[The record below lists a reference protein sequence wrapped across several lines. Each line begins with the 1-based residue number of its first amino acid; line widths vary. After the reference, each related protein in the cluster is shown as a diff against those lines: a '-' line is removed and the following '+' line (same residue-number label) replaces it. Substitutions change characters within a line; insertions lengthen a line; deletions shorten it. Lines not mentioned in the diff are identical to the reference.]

1 MVGFFIHR
9 PIFASSI
16 AIIMVLAGAI
26 CYFLLPVSQFP
37 DITPPQVV
45 VSAIYP
51 GASAQVVADTVTTPL
66 EQQINGM
73 QGMTYMSSA
82 SSNDGSS
89 TITITFDVGYP
100 LAIAAV
106 DVQNRV
112 AQAAASLPQI
122 VNQAG
127 VIIKKQ
133 NPNFVLIVNL
143 ISPDRSVDPVTL
155 SNYAYLQ
162 IVDPLKRV
170 PGVGDVQ
177 IFGERRYSMRIWLD
191 PDKLASLGITAVDV
205 QNAIAEQNIQVAA
218 GKIGQS
224 PAPPGT
230 PFEMQ
235 VNTTGRL
242 SDPAQFG
249 DIVLRSNP
257 TSGAIV
263 RLRDVA
269 RIELGALQYSSSAF
283 FGEDA
288 SVVLAVYQMPGS
300 NALDLQERVQQKMK
314 ELSQRFPK
322 GVAYGM
328 HYDTTR
334 FVSAA

>member
-1 MVGFFIHR
+1 MVSFFIHR

-16 AIIMVLAGAI
+16 AVIMVLAGALAY
-26 CYFLLPVSQFP
+26 CLRPVSQFP
-37 DITPPQVV
+37 AITPPQVV
-45 VSAIYP
+45 VSAAYP

-66 EQQINGM
+66 EQQINGV
-73 QGMTYMSSA
+73 QGMTYMSSS

-89 TITITFDVGYP
+89 TITVTFDVGYP
-100 LAIAAV
+100 LSIAAV

-112 AQAAASLPQI
+112 AQASASLPAI
-122 VNQAG
+122 VNQGG

-133 NPNFVLIVNL
+133 NPNFVLIANL
-143 ISPDRSVDPVTL
+143 VSPDRSAHPVAL

-162 IVDPLKRV
+162 VVDPLKRV

-191 PDKLASLGITAVDV
+191 PDKLAKLGITAVDV
-205 QNAIAEQNIQVAA
+205 HTAVAEQNVQVAA

-224 PAPPGT
+224 PAPAGT

-249 DIVLRSNP
+249 EIVVRADARAGSV
-257 TSGAIV
+257 V

-269 RIELGALQYSSSAF
+269 RIELGALQYASSAF
-283 FGEDA
+283 FGKEPT
-288 SVVLAVYQMPGS
+288 VVLAIYQMPGS
-300 NALDLQERVQQKMK
+300 NALQLQQHVKDKMDER
-314 ELSQRFPK
+314 SHRFP
-322 GVAYGM
+322 
-328 HYDTTR
+328 T
-334 FVSAA
+334 

>member
-16 AIIMVLAGAI
+16 AVIMVLAGAI

-45 VSAIYP
+45 VSATYP

-66 EQQINGM
+66 EQQINGV
-73 QGMTYMSSA
+73 QGMTYMSSS

-112 AQAAASLPQI
+112 AQAASSLPAI

-143 ISPDRSVDPVTL
+143 TSPDGSVDPVAL

-162 IVDPLKRV
+162 IVDPLKRLN
-170 PGVGDVQ
+170 GVGDVQ
-177 IFGERRYSMRIWLD
+177 IFGERRYSMRVWLD
-191 PDKLASLGITAVDV
+191 PDKLAKLGITATDV
-205 QNAIAEQNIQVAA
+205 QGAIAEQNIQVAA

-224 PAPPGT
+224 PAPVGT
-230 PFEMQ
+230 AFEMQ
-235 VNTTGRL
+235 VNAVGRL
-242 SDPAQFG
+242 STPEEFG
-249 DIVLRSNP
+249 DIVVRADP
-257 TSGAIV
+257 ASGSVV
-263 RLRDVA
+263 RL
-269 RIELGALQYSSSAF
+269 
-283 FGEDA
+283 
-288 SVVLAVYQMPGS
+288 
-300 NALDLQERVQQKMK
+300 
-314 ELSQRFPK
+314 
-322 GVAYGM
+322 
-328 HYDTTR
+328 
-334 FVSAA
+334 

>member
-1 MVGFFIHR
+1 MVGFFIER
-9 PIFASSI
+9 PIFASAI
-16 AIIMVLAGAI
+16 AVILVLAGSI

-45 VSAIYP
+45 VSAVYP

-66 EQQINGM
+66 EQQINGVA
-73 QGMTYMSSA
+73 GMTYMSSS

-100 LAIAAV
+100 LSIAAV

-112 AQAAASLPQI
+112 AQAASSLPPI

-127 VIIKKQ
+127 VTIKKQ

-143 ISPDRSVDPVTL
+143 TSPDKSVDPVAL

-162 IVDPLKRV
+162 IVDPLKRLA
-170 PGVGDVQ
+170 GVGDVQ

-191 PDKLASLGITAVDV
+191 PDKLANLGITAVDV
-205 QNAIAEQNIQVAA
+205 QNAIAEQNVQVAA

-224 PAPPGT
+224 PAPAGT

-235 VNTTGRL
+235 VNATGRL
-242 SDPAQFG
+242 SNADRIRRHRRA
-249 DIVLRSNP
+249 RRCEC
-257 TSGAIV
+257 
-263 RLRDVA
+263 RLRRAATRRRADRARCVA
-269 RIELGALQYSSSAF
+269 IHVVRFLRRRSDGRARDLSDAGLERARPAAARQGQDAGAV
-283 FGEDA
+283 E
-288 SVVLAVYQMPGS
+288 
-300 NALDLQERVQQKMK
+300 ALPQGHRLRHA
-314 ELSQRFPK
+314 L
-322 GVAYGM
+322 
-328 HYDTTR
+328 
-334 FVSAA
+334 